1 MPSNSGMGA
10 QQSQISPEDLSI
22 VRQETGFSDKEVE
35 RLFERFCE
43 LDRER
48 KGFLDRTDFLAI
60 PEISLNPVGD
70 RIVHAFF
77 KEGNSNKENDRLA
90 FKNFALVMSFF
101 SPISKDDPAGKY
113 RREKKLRFAFSIY
126 DLDDNGTLSRS
137 VREAFN
143 NPSHGNFP
151 LGGTPLPPAPGA
163 FKDEIFPKS

>member
-1 MPSNSGMGA
+1 MGA
-10 QQSQISPEDLSI
+10 QQSSAQISPQDLSI

-43 LDRER
+43 LDREG
-48 KGFLDRTDFLAI
+48 KGFLERTDFLAI

-77 KEGNSNKENDRLA
+77 KEGNSNKENDRLP
-90 FKNFALVMSFF
+90 FKNFARVMSFF
-101 SPISKDDPAGKY
+101 SPIPKDDPAGKC

-137 VREAFN
+137 VSSPQQTTLYLRNLWLSWAKWLVTN
-143 NPSHGNFP
+143 
-151 LGGTPLPPAPGA
+151 
-163 FKDEIFPKS
+163 